1 MTKNCAVGTLL
12 LLSLLT
18 SKSYAELGAIPFR
31 LYAALQD
38 FACDVS
44 LATANQT
51 VHIGDFDIRDYT
63 TPGSVSPAV
72 DFSIDITNC
81 DQSYLSSQVYFS
93 GQSDDNDANL
103 LKLSGD
109 ANGGDVASGIAV
121 QILDSTL
128 KEIPLN
134 SRTDWTLM
142 KKSSGVTL
150 HYKLRYKSTIREVK
164 GGNAAAVLYFDV
176 LYQ

>member
-1 MTKNCAVGTLL
+1 MMKKHAVSILL
-12 LLSLLT
+12 FIILT
-18 SKSYAELGAIPFR
+18 PKSYADLGAIPFR

-81 DQSYLSSQVYFS
+81 DTGYLSSQVYFS

-109 ANGGDVASGIAV
+109 ASSGDAASGIAV

>member
-150 HYKLRYKSTIREVK
+150 QYKLRYKSTIREVK